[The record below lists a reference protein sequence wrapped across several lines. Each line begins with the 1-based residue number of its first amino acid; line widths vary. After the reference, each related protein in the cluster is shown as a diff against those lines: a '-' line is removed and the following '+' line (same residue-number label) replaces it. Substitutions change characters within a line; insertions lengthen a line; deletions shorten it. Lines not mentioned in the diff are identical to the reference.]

1 VAGVT
6 LDAGALIGVERG
18 HPRMQAL
25 IDEAVAAGAT
35 LAVPA
40 GALGQAWRG
49 SPRQALLARFLR
61 LPQVEVVSLDEPGA
75 RAAGV
80 LCGRTATADVIDA
93 SVVLCARLRGDAVVT
108 GDAADLARLDP
119 DLRRLV
125 P

>member
-1 VAGVT
+1 
-6 LDAGALIGVERG
+6 
-18 HPRMQAL
+18 MQAL

-40 GALGQAWRG
+40 GALGRAWRG

-61 LPQVEVVSLDEPGA
+61 LPQVEVVPLDEPGA

-108 GDAADLARLDP
+108 GDAADLAKLDP
-119 DLRRLV
+119 DLRLLT